1 MKTGP
6 PGTLPIPCSRSE
18 MGSESFDLFLFL
30 NLLVWNENLERREKH
45 LSETP
50 PPPDKDP
57 DQRISQRVLPFIH
70 VGRTVSVHRRELEAL

>member
-30 NLLVWNENLERREKH
+30 NLLVWNENLERREKR

-50 PPPDKDP
+50 PGQRPRPKDQSESP
-57 DQRISQRVLPFIH
+57 
-70 VGRTVSVHRRELEAL
+70 ALYTCW